1 MFRITS
7 SFTLLLAVACSLDLI
22 AQTPQILWD
31 YELQDAAFGNA
42 ALADVDNDGYPEIVF
57 SCYRNDSSV
66 YMLNAE
72 DGSLLWK
79 YNTGGCN
86 DVAPLIIDADGDGDL
101 EVILPSSCVAKTFC
115 LDADSGYVQWEAPT
129 RGSDSPPTAGD
140 VDNDG
145 KLEIL
150 HGEFGG
156 YVICLNAENG
166 TQLWE
171 LPLDL
176 NSWIQ
181 TAPALLDV
189 DQNGQLDFVVA
200 NWSFGSNHRLWAV
213 RADIPQILWTDTLPD
228 DYMYHG
234 AAFADLDQDGKAEL
248 TIGCYDGKVY
258 CYNAEDGSLSWEYQF
273 PSGSYYIGAP
283 TSIGDLDSDGLP
295 EVVFI
300 DAWKVG
306 VLEHNGTLKWSYT
319 IPSLGQS
326 FRGAA
331 LADLNSDDTLDVIFG
346 TTTGKLFVLH
356 GASGALLHSVDLS
369 AHAGSSDFEI
379 DHGPVVADFDLD
391 GDLEVF
397 IVGGHAEYP
406 NIQNN
411 WGRAYA
417 VSFPGAS
424 APYGIEPWSMFRH
437 DVRRSATTW
446 GLFVPVSSPDPEHA
460 DLVVSPNPSDGLVHF
475 SWDGI
480 SDASLLRWWDL
491 SGRLVGKHSVSVDES
506 SFSVRL
512 RPGCYIITLSDGER
526 MHTRRAIVY

>member
-1 MFRITS
+1 MSRNAARYYLPLV
-7 SFTLLLAVACSLDLI
+7 LLSVCTAGK
-22 AQTPQILWD
+22 AQSPQVLWN
-31 YELQDAAFGNA
+31 YELNDAAFGNA
-42 ALADVDNDGYPEIVF
+42 ALADVDNDGYPEVVF

-86 DVAPLIIDADGDGDL
+86 DVAPLIIDTDGNGDL

-156 YVICLNAENG
+156 YVICLNAESG
-166 TQLWE
+166 SQLWE

-200 NWSFGSNHRLWAV
+200 NWSFGSNHRVWAV
-213 RADIPQILWTDTLPD
+213 RADNAQILWTDTLPD
-228 DYMYHG
+228 DYIYHG
-234 AAFADLDQDGKAEL
+234 AAFADLDHDSKAEL
-248 TIGCYDGKVY
+248 TIGSYDGKVY
-258 CYNAEDGSLSWEYQF
+258 CYNAEDGSLAWDYNF
-273 PSGSYYIGAP
+273 PSGSNYIGAP
-283 TSIGDLDSDGLP
+283 TSIGDLDRDGWP

-300 DAWKVG
+300 DGWKVG
-306 VLEHNGTLKWSYT
+306 VLEHNGVLKWSYT
-319 IPSLGQS
+319 IPSYGQS

-331 LADLNSDDTLDVIFG
+331 LADMNSDDTLDVVFG

-356 GASGALLHSVDLS
+356 GATGALLHTVDLASHVGS
-369 AHAGSSDFEI
+369 ADFEI

-397 IVGGHAEYP
+397 VVGGHAEYP
-406 NIQNN
+406 NVQNN

-424 APYGIEPWSMFRH
+424 AP
-437 DVRRSATTW
+437 
-446 GLFVPVSSPDPEHA
+446 
-460 DLVVSPNPSDGLVHF
+460 
-475 SWDGI
+475 
-480 SDASLLRWWDL
+480 
-491 SGRLVGKHSVSVDES
+491 
-506 SFSVRL
+506 
-512 RPGCYIITLSDGER
+512 
-526 MHTRRAIVY
+526 

>member
-1 MFRITS
+1 MRCIF
-7 SFTLLLAVACSLDLI
+7 FTLLLAVAFKMNII
-22 AQTPQILWD
+22 AQTPQVLWY
-31 YELQDAAFGNA
+31 YELNDAAFGNA
-42 ALADVDNDGYPEIVF
+42 ALEDVDGDGYPEVVF

-166 TQLWE
+166 SQLWE

-189 DQNGQLDFVVA
+189 DQNGQLDLVVA
-200 NWSFGSNHRLWAV
+200 NWSFGTNHKVWAV
-213 RADIPQILWTDTLPD
+213 RGDNQQILWMDTLPD
-228 DYMYHG
+228 DHMYHG
-234 AAFADLDQDGKAEL
+234 AAFADLDQDGKPEL
-248 TIGCYDGKVY
+248 TLGCYDGKVY
-258 CYNAEDGSLSWEYQF
+258 CYNAEDGSLAWQYQL

-283 TSIGDLDSDGLP
+283 TSIGDLDRDGLP

-331 LADLNSDDTLDVIFG
+331 LADMNSDDTLDVVFG
-346 TTTGKLFVLH
+346 TTTGKLIVLH
-356 GASGALLHSVDLS
+356 GATGAVLHTVDLAS
-369 AHAGSSDFEI
+369 QVGSTDFEI

-397 IVGGHAEYP
+397 VVGGHAEYP

-424 APYGIEPWSMFRH
+424 APPGIIPWPMFRH
-437 DVRRSATTW
+437 DIARSATTW
-446 GLFVPVSSPDPEHA
+446 GLFTESFSQPAGDKSFLA
-460 DLVVSPNPSDGLVHF
+460 SPNPSDGLVHY
-475 SWDGI
+475 SWEGI
-480 SDASLLRWWDL
+480 QDALKIEWRDL
-491 SGRLVGKHSVSVDES
+491 SGRVVAEHYPTGAETSCSIRLPAGYYITMLITNSRVYSQRTI
-506 SFSVRL
+506 VR
-512 RPGCYIITLSDGER
+512 
-526 MHTRRAIVY
+526 